1 MKKIFK
7 IASLLL
13 AVAMISQ
20 ACSEK
25 LLDIPQQ
32 GVQSEDNSY
41 ITDDDCMSAVAAM
54 YSMWRSVWSGCGY
67 RLATIAYPNMFWAK
81 NLLGDDITTNARI
94 ESELAN
100 MAATVSNQWVEAI
113 YNGLYKLVY
122 YSNIIT
128 DKFTDESE
136 TKARAI
142 AEAKFFKALSYYE
155 LITLWGQVPLVDH
168 VLAPEEYEIGPSD
181 YATLW
186 KFVEDNLNEA
196 INSKALPSKKNID
209 DKDAN
214 VRITLEAAYAV
225 LGKVYLTEEKFSDA
239 QAAFKKVIDSHLY
252 GLIPNIED
260 LYHTQANFCREY
272 IFENVR
278 KWDTANLY
286 YMDEGKSAVQ
296 DGWYGLQENW
306 PFPYCFETDGT
317 QTYPFVDQMGWGDM
331 NPTRKIYDAFVAE
344 EGPSSRRRLA
354 SCLVVDDLPSFGVVY
369 TSGAS
374 WGGNEGV
381 FRFKWLMNQED
392 EIWNAWTGRLNNT
405 PCMRYADVLLMMA
418 EACVRGGG
426 GNADQ
431 YVNEVR
437 ERVGLPAK
445 SGVTFEDVKKERQ
458 LELCFEAVR
467 FQDLKRWG
475 DLSKELADKGKK
487 LPTFMPG
494 GIVQYADNP
503 DPAAGYQDHDQLLPF
518 PLVELQTNKAMKDHQ
533 NVGY

>member
-67 RLATIAYPNMFWAK
+67 RLTNIAYPNMFWAK

-168 VLAPEEYEIGPSD
+168 VLAPEEYEIGPS
-181 YATLW
+181 
-186 KFVEDNLNEA
+186 
-196 INSKALPSKKNID
+196 
-209 DKDAN
+209 
-214 VRITLEAAYAV
+214 
-225 LGKVYLTEEKFSDA
+225 
-239 QAAFKKVIDSHLY
+239 
-252 GLIPNIED
+252 
-260 LYHTQANFCREY
+260 
-272 IFENVR
+272 
-278 KWDTANLY
+278 
-286 YMDEGKSAVQ
+286 
-296 DGWYGLQENW
+296 
-306 PFPYCFETDGT
+306 
-317 QTYPFVDQMGWGDM
+317 
-331 NPTRKIYDAFVAE
+331 
-344 EGPSSRRRLA
+344 
-354 SCLVVDDLPSFGVVY
+354 
-369 TSGAS
+369 
-374 WGGNEGV
+374 
-381 FRFKWLMNQED
+381 
-392 EIWNAWTGRLNNT
+392 
-405 PCMRYADVLLMMA
+405 
-418 EACVRGGG
+418 
-426 GNADQ
+426 
-431 YVNEVR
+431 
-437 ERVGLPAK
+437 
-445 SGVTFEDVKKERQ
+445 
-458 LELCFEAVR
+458 
-467 FQDLKRWG
+467 
-475 DLSKELADKGKK
+475 
-487 LPTFMPG
+487 
-494 GIVQYADNP
+494 
-503 DPAAGYQDHDQLLPF
+503 
-518 PLVELQTNKAMKDHQ
+518 
-533 NVGY
+533 